1 MLPLF
6 VVLLFY
12 ALYFLELM
20 RARLRVQE
28 MSRAVAWEVAAQP
41 LTDYAT
47 GRHDEAFSRAA
58 TQAQNAVRDRYSRG
72 DGWPGGFVAGYEN
85 LDLSAVQQAT
95 TWTGSSTGGGF
106 EPGQFANSIF
116 GALQG
121 PTASML
127 EAFGFSPRGV
137 VESRVSLELK
147 NQHLPQHFF
156 EREQRGW
163 FRQDFFGGAALSR
176 VPLRAKY
183 TLMAADWHL
192 GEGEDVLGNVRPS
205 STGQAALSSAFHKQ
219 ISRMTFFG
227 LGDAFN
233 VLPGLST
240 VAGLVGRAMPDPTA
254 TYLVSRNYG
263 PRRANE
269 SRECDYLQNYP
280 EAAKGGI
287 NNLARGR
294 NLDHDRPACFDT
306 APFRDQASYQ
316 DSLYVRLFQARGPFF
331 MGCKRAQA
339 DDPASDR
346 DTSGGD
352 QAPKVDCG

>member
-1 MLPLF
+1 MPLF

-12 ALYFLELM
+12 ALYFLELV

-28 MSRAVAWEVAAQP
+28 TSRAVAWEMAAQP
-41 LTDYAT
+41 LTDYVT
-47 GRHDEAFSRAA
+47 GRHDEIFSRAA
-58 TQAQNAVRDRYSRG
+58 AQVQNAVRDRYSRG
-72 DGWPGGFVAGYEN
+72 DGWPGGFVAGCEN
-85 LDLSAVQQAT
+85 LGLSAVGQTA
-95 TWTGSSTGGGF
+95 TWTGSSPEASS
-106 EPGQFANSIF
+106 EPGQFATSVF

-127 EAFGFSPRGV
+127 EAFGFNPHGV
-137 VESRVSLELK
+137 VESQASLELK
-147 NQHLPQHFF
+147 NQLLPQRFF
-156 EREQRGW
+156 QRGQGGW
-163 FRQDFFGGAALSR
+163 FRRDFFGGAALGR

-192 GEGEDVLGNVRPS
+192 GEGEDVFGNARRSP
-205 STGQAALSSAFHKQ
+205 TGQAGLPSAFHKQ

-227 LGDAFN
+227 LGDALHG
-233 VLPGLST
+233 VPGLST
-240 VAGLVGRAMPDPTA
+240 IAGFLGRAVPDPTA
-254 TYLVSRNYG
+254 TYLVSLNYG

-280 EAAKGGI
+280 GAAKGGL

-346 DTSGGD
+346 DTSDGD
-352 QAPKVDCG
+352 EAPKVDCG